1 MPRPGPDLRTVFR
14 WGVAAAAGA
23 GALLLVGWAV
33 YGVRDLLVQVFIAMF
48 VAISLDPAVR
58 WLVRHRIRRP
68 WAVTIV
74 ILSALVFVAGFLLAV
89 VPPLV
94 QQAQTLADDAPHY
107 LDQLRRQSERLRGL
121 EDQFHFRAKLDAWL
135 RDLPA
140 TLGTQALGF
149 GRRFF
154 GALASFLLIFVLSLY
169 FMLDLP
175 RLLGLLVGAVP
186 ESRRERVSD
195 GVNVLIDKIG
205 SYMIGNIVISLIAGV
220 AAFAALEILRVPFA
234 LPLAFLVAF
243 TDLIPMIG
251 ATLGAAICVLV
262 ALASVPLW
270 PQAIG
275 VVLFFVVYQQLEN
288 YLIAPRV
295 MRNAVDMPAIGV
307 LLAALVG
314 GQILGLVGALM
325 AIPVAAAIKI
335 IYVRGREA
343 RRERAVEAPAGE

>member
-1 MPRPGPDLRTVFR
+1 MPGPVPDLRTVFR

-23 GALLLVGWAV
+23 GGLFLLAWAV
-33 YGVRDLLVQVFIAMF
+33 YGVRDLLVQVFIALF

-68 WAVTIV
+68 WAVTLV
-74 ILSALVFVAGFLLAV
+74 ILSAVLFVAGFLLAV
-89 VPPLV
+89 VPPLI
-94 QQAQTLADDAPHY
+94 QQAQNLASDAPHY
-107 LDQLRRQSERLRGL
+107 LDQLRRQSERLRHL
-121 EDQFHFRAKLDAWL
+121 DEKIHYRDKLDAWL
-135 RDLPA
+135 RTLPA
-140 TLGTQALGF
+140 VVGRQLLNFGT
-149 GRRFF
+149 RFF

-175 RLLGLLVGAVP
+175 RLVDLLVGAVP
-186 ESRRERVSD
+186 ESRRERVSH
-195 GVNVLIDKIG
+195 GVHVLIDKIG
-205 SYMIGNIVISLIAGV
+205 SYMIGNIVISLIAGLASFV
-220 AAFAALEILRVPFA
+220 ALELLGVPFA

-262 ALASVPLW
+262 AAASVPLW
-270 PQAIG
+270 PQAVAVAG
-275 VVLFFVVYQQLEN
+275 FFVVYQQLEN

-325 AIPVAAAIKI
+325 AIPLAAAIKI

-343 RRERAVEAPAGE
+343 RREAAEAARGE